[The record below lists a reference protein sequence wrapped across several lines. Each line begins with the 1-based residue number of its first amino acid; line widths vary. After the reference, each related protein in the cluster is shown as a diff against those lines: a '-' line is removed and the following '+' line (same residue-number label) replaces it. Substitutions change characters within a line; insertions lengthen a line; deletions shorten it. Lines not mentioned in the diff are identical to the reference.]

1 MAEKESGEDILR
13 AILEKGSDKAKKDA
27 ADVLSSLDSAP
38 VEAKVKRKRALGD
51 LVGKIGK
58 STYFKKT
65 DGTIVDDTGK
75 PVSDRLQEAFHSNA
89 DVKTGMPKA
98 PTKVGVQKNKE
109 FENSLQK
116 TIVNAKRVADT
127 SELIYN
133 RMPAVTDQLTSVA
146 NTLYEQNQNTIRNL
160 IRKNEEFRDA
170 VIEQLTG
177 VKGPTKAGGA
187 VSRPRK
193 PSAVPAVSGSK
204 VAKAAETQT
213 KIAKATSFRT
223 SRPAEVQARAGR
235 IGAIRARRNVA
246 MGAAAIAG
254 GAAIGA
260 GAIIAATTMGGAPSA
275 PPGGAAPGGGPAA
288 PGPTGTQPSAGAQ
301 PSSTPGMVTLTTPIS
316 KRQYVVAEQY
326 ANNFKG
332 FVDELE
338 NSGYQIKSIG
348 GYANRNIAGT
358 GQKSFHALGVSIDI
372 NPSSNPHLFDGR
384 TVTDMPSNVS
394 AMARKYGLGWG
405 GDWTSSKDTMH
416 FSMASQE
423 GGSVRI
429 DRSGVTPLPGAP
441 ETPGTTAMAAA
452 GATAPAGVAGGA
464 PPTLPQTQGA
474 PAGAPTA
481 APGVAPLPPVPGAPP
496 TVKDIA
502 QYIVS
507 KAQAMGVDPN
517 LALGIAAYE
526 GLNANT
532 IGSPTFGNKDARGY
546 SFGPYQLYSGS
557 PDPTRIAPG
566 GMAAEFMQKYGEPP
580 SASNW
585 QKQVDFSLELMKRRG
600 PAGLERGPWYA
611 VRDRGGVASI
621 TRLGA
626 AYAAQQGVTPG
637 ELAPPGAA
645 TAAPSAEAVPPGT
658 PTPTL
663 PQTQG
668 PAAGAPTPAPA
679 GPAGGTG
686 GVGSLAGPGGQEN
699 VAGSPPSNVSLG
711 PNVDLSRVDPDL
723 LQRFYKAATEY
734 GGPVR
739 INSAYRG
746 DEYQAQ
752 LWVRANILGE
762 PGIYSPAK
770 PRETTTITYQG
781 KQYTAPGGG
790 KGSAHSQG
798 RALDVSPAEAMDPY
812 LKKYGLNRPHASFDP
827 PHVMKIGGEPF
838 DADSGTQVA
847 GGPQRSSAP
856 APTGGP
862 NPQQQA
868 AAPPRAAPPPAMRP
882 GPQQSMMPQ
891 QQMAAMSQQNAMQD
905 FFSAMMGM
913 QQPIIM
919 NNTRMINNTR
929 TVFQQPSYVPSR
941 GRMEDV
947 NPLVIAGAAAG
958 FGIARAL
965 RIF

>member
-13 AILEKGSDKAKKDA
+13 TILEKGSDKAKKDA

-38 VEAKVKRKRALGD
+38 VEAKTKRKRALGD

-98 PTKVGVQKNKE
+98 PTKLGVQKNKQ
-109 FENSLQK
+109 FELSLQK
-116 TIVNAKRVADT
+116 TIVSAKKVADT

-133 RMPAVTDQLTSVA
+133 KMPAVTDQLTSVA

-160 IRKNEEFRDA
+160 IRKNEEFRDT
-170 VIEQLTG
+170 VVEQLTG

-193 PSAVPAVSGSK
+193 PSAVPTVSGSK

-213 KIAKATSFRT
+213 RIAKATSFRT
-223 SRPAEVQARAGR
+223 TRPAEVQARAGR

-246 MGAAAIAG
+246 MGAATIVG

-260 GAIIAATTMGGAPSA
+260 GAIIAATKMGGGPSA
-275 PPGGAAPGGGPAA
+275 PPAGGPGGGPAA

-301 PSSTPGMVTLTTPIS
+301 RSSTPGMVTLTTPIS

-405 GDWTSSKDTMH
+405 GDWRSSKDTMH
-416 FSMASQE
+416 FSMAEQE

-429 DRSGVTPLPGAP
+429 DRSGVAPLPGAP

-452 GATAPAGVAGGA
+452 GATATPAPAGVAGGA
-464 PPTLPQTQGA
+464 PSLSSTQGA

-481 APGVAPLPPVPGAPP
+481 APPPPMPGVAP

-507 KAQAMGVDPN
+507 KAQSMGVDPN

-526 GLNANT
+526 GLNPNT
-532 IGSPTFGNKDARGY
+532 IGSPTFGNKDAKGY

-585 QKQVDFSLELMKRRG
+585 HKQVDFSLELMKRRG

-611 VRDRGGVASI
+611 VRDRGGVANI

-626 AYAAQQGVTPG
+626 AYAAQQGVVPG
-637 ELAPPGAA
+637 EPV
-645 TAAPSAEAVPPGT
+645 APSAVPAPGAEAVPPGT
-658 PTPTL
+658 PTPSL
-663 PQTQG
+663 PSTQEA
-668 PAAGAPTPAPA
+668 PAGAPTPAPS
-679 GPAGGTG
+679 GPATGTG
-686 GVGSLAGPGGQEN
+686 GVGTLAGPGGQEN
-699 VAGSPPSNVSLG
+699 VAGSPPSNISLG
-711 PNVDLSRVDPDL
+711 PNVDLSKVDPDL
-723 LQRFYKAATEY
+723 LQRFYKAASEF

-752 LWVRANILGE
+752 LWVRANIFKE
-762 PGIYSPAK
+762 PGIFSPAK
-770 PRETTTITYQG
+770 PKETTTITYKGQ
-781 KQYTAPGGG
+781 QYTVPGSG
-790 KGSAHSQG
+790 KGSSHAQG
-798 RALDVSPAEAMDPY
+798 RALDVSPAEALDPF
-812 LKKYGLNRPHASFDP
+812 LKKYGLNRPFASFDP

-838 DADSGTQVA
+838 DAESGSQVA

-856 APTGGP
+856 APTGGA

-868 AAPPRAAPPPAMRP
+868 AAPPRPAPPTPRA
-882 GPQQSMMPQ
+882 GPQPSMMPQ

-913 QQPIIM
+913 QQPVIM

-947 NPLVIAGAAAG
+947 NPLVVAGAAAG

>member
-1 MAEKESGEDILR
+1 
-13 AILEKGSDKAKKDA
+13 
-27 ADVLSSLDSAP
+27 
-38 VEAKVKRKRALGD
+38 
-51 LVGKIGK
+51 
-58 STYFKKT
+58 
-65 DGTIVDDTGK
+65 
-75 PVSDRLQEAFHSNA
+75 
-89 DVKTGMPKA
+89 
-98 PTKVGVQKNKE
+98 
-109 FENSLQK
+109 
-116 TIVNAKRVADT
+116 
-127 SELIYN
+127 
-133 RMPAVTDQLTSVA
+133 
-146 NTLYEQNQNTIRNL
+146 
-160 IRKNEEFRDA
+160 
-170 VIEQLTG
+170 
-177 VKGPTKAGGA
+177 
-187 VSRPRK
+187 
-193 PSAVPAVSGSK
+193 
-204 VAKAAETQT
+204 
-213 KIAKATSFRT
+213 
-223 SRPAEVQARAGR
+223 
-235 IGAIRARRNVA
+235 
-246 MGAAAIAG
+246 
-254 GAAIGA
+254 
-260 GAIIAATTMGGAPSA
+260 
-275 PPGGAAPGGGPAA
+275 
-288 PGPTGTQPSAGAQ
+288 
-301 PSSTPGMVTLTTPIS
+301 
-316 KRQYVVAEQY
+316 
-326 ANNFKG
+326 
-332 FVDELE
+332 
-338 NSGYQIKSIG
+338 
-348 GYANRNIAGT
+348 
-358 GQKSFHALGVSIDI
+358 
-372 NPSSNPHLFDGR
+372 
-384 TVTDMPSNVS
+384 
-394 AMARKYGLGWG
+394 
-405 GDWTSSKDTMH
+405 MH
-416 FSMASQE
+416 FSMAEQE

-429 DRSGVTPLPGAP
+429 DRSGVAPLPGAP

-452 GATAPAGVAGGA
+452 GAGAAVAPAGVAGGA
-464 PPTLPQTQGA
+464 PSLPQTQA
-474 PAGAPTA
+474 PPAGAPTA
-481 APGVAPLPPVPGAPP
+481 AAPLPPIPGAPP

-507 KAQAMGVDPN
+507 KAQSMGVDPN

-532 IGSPTFGNKDARGY
+532 IGSPTFGNKDAKGY

-585 QKQVDFSLELMKRRG
+585 QKQVDYSLELMKRRG

-611 VRDRGGVASI
+611 VRDRGGVANI

-626 AYAAQQGVTPG
+626 AYAAQQGVVPG
-637 ELAPPGAA
+637 ELAPVGA
-645 TAAPSAEAVPPGT
+645 TPSAEVAIPGA
-658 PTPTL
+658 PTTAPSL

-668 PAAGAPTPAPA
+668 APAGTPTPAPT
-679 GPAGGTG
+679 GPAAGTG
-686 GVGSLAGPGGQEN
+686 GVGFLAGPGGQEN

-711 PNVDLSRVDPDL
+711 PNVDLSKVDPDL

-752 LWVRANILGE
+752 LWVRANILNE

-770 PRETTTITYQG
+770 PKETTTITYQG

-838 DADSGTQVA
+838 DADSGTQFA
-847 GGPQRSSAP
+847 GGPERTSAP
-856 APTGGP
+856 APTGGTP
-862 NPQQQA
+862 GGGAPQQQA
-868 AAPPRAAPPPAMRP
+868 AMPRPAPPPAMRP

-913 QQPIIM
+913 QQPVIM